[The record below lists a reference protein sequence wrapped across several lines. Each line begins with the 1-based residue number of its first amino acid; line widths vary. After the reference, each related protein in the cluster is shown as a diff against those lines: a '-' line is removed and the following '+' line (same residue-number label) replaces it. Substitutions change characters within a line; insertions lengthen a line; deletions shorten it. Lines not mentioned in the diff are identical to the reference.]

1 LHFTGGGSTRRSRTD
16 PVGVGL
22 VSPVPLGCSL
32 RQLPS
37 SSTTSGTAPFL
48 SSFGGGSSGLQVTL
62 VPSSP
67 ASTVFGFPPSPALDP
82 DFPAVPAHSPAAAF
96 KFILLRLLHIPQP
109 VFAPSS
115 RDGAAGLGEKL
126 RSSLPV
132 VVSKPF
138 QCYYR
143 REKEL
148 REWHS
153 IKWNDE
159 LFSDSLEAMK
169 MSAGCAIKK
178 VMVADLLVK
187 KVTEPPVK
195 QGLRRGFLNPRSK
208 APIIFTLPQKVV
220 EVGIVGP
227 SSPLRGCL
235 SPFSPYF
242 AEGNGSSQS

>member
-1 LHFTGGGSTRRSRTD
+1 
-16 PVGVGL
+16 
-22 VSPVPLGCSL
+22 
-32 RQLPS
+32 
-37 SSTTSGTAPFL
+37 
-48 SSFGGGSSGLQVTL
+48 VTP

-115 RDGAAGLGEKL
+115 LDGAAGLGEKL